1 MRDDPIVEE
10 VRKARNKHAA
20 RFKYDLN
27 AIAADL
33 RQQEKKTRRKYVSL
47 KPKRPVVFPNRII
60 SKKEKV

>member
-10 VRKARNKHAA
+10 VRKARDKHAA

-33 RQQEKKTRRKYVSL
+33 RLQEKKSQNKYVSL
-47 KPKRPVVFPNRII
+47 KPRKPVVLPNWME
-60 SKKEKV
+60 SKK